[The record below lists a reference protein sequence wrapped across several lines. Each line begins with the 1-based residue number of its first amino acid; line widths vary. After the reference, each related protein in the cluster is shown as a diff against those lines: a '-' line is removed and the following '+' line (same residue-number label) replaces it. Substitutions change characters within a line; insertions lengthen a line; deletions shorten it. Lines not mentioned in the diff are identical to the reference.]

1 MASAI
6 DRVKN
11 PTPKDKEILE
21 HLDLGAGVMAAAVRG
36 YVSTVGAEWAATA
49 AHSADLP

>member
-1 MASAI
+1 VASAI

-11 PTPKDKEILE
+11 PTPKDKKILE
-21 HLDLGAGVMAAAVRG
+21 HPNLRAGEMATGVRS
-36 YVSTVGAEWAATA
+36 YVSIVGAEWTATA